1 MKVCL
6 PTNGKNGLSETVHEH
21 FGSAAYFTIYDSAT
35 KKVEV
40 MENSNP
46 HHAHGACQPLGMIS
60 GLGVDAVLTSG
71 MGRRAVQLLN
81 QGGIKVYLLA
91 GETVQQAIDKFSAGE
106 LTELT
111 FDNACGGHGC
121 HE

>member
-1 MKVCL
+1 
-6 PTNGKNGLSETVHEH
+6 
-21 FGSAAYFTIYDSAT
+21 
-35 KKVEV
+35 
-40 MENSNP
+40 
-46 HHAHGACQPLGMIS
+46 MIS

>member
-1 MKVCL
+1 MKICL
-6 PTNGKNGLSETVHEH
+6 PTTGKNGLSETVHDH
-21 FGSAAYFTIYDSAT
+21 FGSAAYFTIYDTEAKS
-35 KKVEV
+35 VQII
-40 MENSNP
+40 ENDNQ
-46 HHAHGACQPLGMIS
+46 HHAHGACQPLGRIS

-81 QGGIKVYLLA
+81 QGGIKVFLLA
-91 GETVQQAIDKFSAGE
+91 GDTVQQAVDKFSSGE

>member
-1 MKVCL
+1 MKICL
-6 PTNGKNGLSETVHEH
+6 PTTGNKGLEETVHDH
-21 FGSAAYFTIYDSAT
+21 FGSAGFFTIYDTDARSVQVIAND
-35 KKVEV
+35 
-40 MENSNP
+40 NS

-81 QGGIKVYLLA
+81 EGGVKVFLLD
-91 GETVQQAIDKFSAGE
+91 GDTVQQAVDKFAAGE

-121 HE
+121 HH

>member
-1 MKVCL
+1 MKICL
-6 PTNGKNGLSETVHEH
+6 PTTGKNGLSETVHSH
-21 FGSAAYFTIYDSAT
+21 FGSASYFTIYDTET
-35 KKVEV
+35 KGVQV
-40 MENSNP
+40 IENDNQ

-60 GLGVDAVLTSG
+60 GLEIEAVLTSG

-81 QGGIKVYLLA
+81 EDGIKVYLLA
-91 GETVQQAIDKFSAGE
+91 GNTVREAVDKFVANE
-106 LTELT
+106 LPELT